1 MTRRLIIL
9 LLLAHVA
16 VAFWAFGPE
25 HVQTA
30 MWGTP
35 GPSQR
40 EPERWAQQRRPEA
53 IVVVTPGSPLAPS
66 QAPAAPVSASEA
78 ATASQPASASQASSA
93 PAAPVPAPALKASS
107 AAPASAPAAAPI
119 QGVQRQGRQDEAEQP
134 PKP

>member
-78 ATASQPASASQASSA
+78 ASASQASSA
-93 PAAPVPAPALKASS
+93 PAAPAPALKASS

>member
-78 ATASQPASASQASSA
+78 ASASQPASA
-93 PAAPVPAPALKASS
+93 PAAPVPAPAPALKASS

>member
-78 ATASQPASASQASSA
+78 ASASHPASA
-93 PAAPVPAPALKASS
+93 PAAPAPAPALKASS
-107 AAPASAPAAAPI
+107 VAPASAPAAAPI

>member
-78 ATASQPASASQASSA
+78 ASASQPASA
-93 PAAPVPAPALKASS
+93 PAAPAPAPAPAPALKASS

>member
-66 QAPAAPVSASEA
+66 QAPAAPVLASEA
-78 ATASQPASASQASSA
+78 ASASQAASA
-93 PAAPVPAPALKASS
+93 PAAPVPAPAPAPALKASS

-119 QGVQRQGRQDEAEQP
+119 QGVQRQGRHDEAEQP

>member
-78 ATASQPASASQASSA
+78 ASASQPASA
-93 PAAPVPAPALKASS
+93 PAAPAPALKASS

>member
-78 ATASQPASASQASSA
+78 ASASQASSA
-93 PAAPVPAPALKASS
+93 PAAPAPALKASS
-107 AAPASAPAAAPI
+107 AAPASAPAAAPV

>member
-78 ATASQPASASQASSA
+78 ASASQASSA
-93 PAAPVPAPALKASS
+93 PAAPAPAPALKASS

-134 PKP
+134 PKT

>member
-78 ATASQPASASQASSA
+78 ASASQPASA
-93 PAAPVPAPALKASS
+93 PAAPAPAPAPALKASS

>member
-78 ATASQPASASQASSA
+78 ASA

>member
-78 ATASQPASASQASSA
+78 ASASQASSA
-93 PAAPVPAPALKASS
+93 PAVPVPVPAPAPALKASS

>member
-66 QAPAAPVSASEA
+66 QAPAAPVAASEA
-78 ATASQPASASQASSA
+78 ASA
-93 PAAPVPAPALKASS
+93 PAVPVPVPAPALKASS

>member
-40 EPERWAQQRRPEA
+40 EPERWAQQRRPET

-78 ATASQPASASQASSA
+78 APAPTAA
-93 PAAPVPAPALKASS
+93 PAPALTAPALTASS
-107 AAPASAPAAAPI
+107 AVPTSAPPAAPI

>member
-66 QAPAAPVSASEA
+66 QAPAAPVAASEA
-78 ATASQPASASQASSA
+78 ASA
-93 PAAPVPAPALKASS
+93 PAVPVPVPALKASS

>member
-78 ATASQPASASQASSA
+78 ASASQASSA
-93 PAAPVPAPALKASS
+93 PAVPVPAPAPALKASS

>member
-66 QAPAAPVSASEA
+66 QAPAAPVAASEA
-78 ATASQPASASQASSA
+78 ASA
-93 PAAPVPAPALKASS
+93 PAVPVPALKASS

-119 QGVQRQGRQDEAEQP
+119 QGVLRQGRQDEAEQP

>member
-78 ATASQPASASQASSA
+78 ASA
-93 PAAPVPAPALKASS
+93 PTA
-107 AAPASAPAAAPI
+107 APAAAP
-119 QGVQRQGRQDEAEQP
+119 AP
-134 PKP
+134 APAAPAP

>member
-66 QAPAAPVSASEA
+66 QAPAAPVAASEA
-78 ATASQPASASQASSA
+78 ASA
-93 PAAPVPAPALKASS
+93 PAVPVPVPVPALKASS

>member
-78 ATASQPASASQASSA
+78 ASASQPASA

-134 PKP
+134 PKT

>member
-78 ATASQPASASQASSA
+78 ASA
-93 PAAPVPAPALKASS
+93 PAAPVPAPAPAPALKASS

>member
-78 ATASQPASASQASSA
+78 ASASQPASA